1 MSQSKNSSAVLSAN
15 PATIAIHSGRRQTP
29 ERENSNPVFLTSSFT
44 FESAQQAAAVFAD
57 TEEGNL
63 YSRFTNPTTT
73 AFEERIAA
81 LEGGERGIAMATGM
95 AAVTSVFLGL
105 LQAGDHLVLSRS
117 VFGSTSNIANN
128 LLSNLGIAVTHVA
141 LSDLDGWRDAILP
154 ETRLFF
160 VETPANP
167 TLEMVDLAAL
177 AQLAAQHDILVA
189 VDNVFCTPCLQKPLE
204 LGADIVVHSATK
216 YLDGQG
222 RVLGGAVVG
231 AEKLLMDNIFPIL
244 RNAGPTLSPF
254 NAWVLYKGMETL
266 PLRMERHCDNA
277 MAVAGFLAD
286 QAALAGRV
294 NYPGLPQ
301 HPQHELAKRQMSR
314 FGGLVCVDLGS
325 RDSAHAF
332 INGLELAT
340 ITANLGDVRTL
351 VTHPASTTH
360 GKWSEEARQAAGIT
374 QGLVRFSIG
383 LEDAA
388 DICEDMQGAM
398 GKI

>member
-1 MSQSKNSSAVLSAN
+1 MTEQNKNSPTPSRSL
-15 PATIAIHSGRRQTP
+15 ATTAIHSGRHQTM
-29 ERENSNPVFLTSSFT
+29 ERENSPPVFLTSSFT
-44 FESAQQAAAVFAD
+44 FDSAQQAGDVFAG
-57 TEEGNL
+57 EESGNL

-81 LEGGERGIAMATGM
+81 LEGGERGVAMATGM

-105 LQAGDHLVLSRS
+105 LAAGDHMVLSRS
-117 VFGSTSNIANN
+117 VFGSTSNLANS
-128 LLSNLGIAVTHVA
+128 LLAKLNIAVTQVS
-141 LSDLDGWRDAILP
+141 LSDIDSWKAAIRP
-154 ETRLFF
+154 ETKLFF
-160 VETPANP
+160 AETPANP
-167 TLEMVDLAAL
+167 TLEMVDLAGL
-177 AQLAAQHDILVA
+177 TQLAREHNILVA

-204 LGADIVVHSATK
+204 LGADLIIHSATK

-222 RVLGGAVVG
+222 RVLGGVVVG
-231 AEKLLMDNIFPIL
+231 SEELLMEHIYPIL

-277 MAVAGFLAD
+277 QKVAEFLAG
-286 QAALAGRV
+286 QSLLAGQV
-294 NYPGLPQ
+294 NYPGLPD
-301 HPQHELAKRQMSR
+301 HPQHALAARQMSR

-325 RDSAHAF
+325 RQRAYDF

-360 GKWSEEARQAAGIT
+360 GKLSEDNRQAAGIT

-383 LEDAA
+383 LEDVA
-388 DICEDMQGAM
+388 DICNDMEQAL